1 MLIKVLLLQSSIGLL
16 VTMSE
21 LSVKDFEK
29 SLLKLEEIVKKMEQ
43 NEMPLDQALTSFK
56 EGIELV
62 QKCEQTITESKQTVD
77 GLIEKLDQQSEEEE

>member
-1 MLIKVLLLQSSIGLL
+1 
-16 VTMSE
+16 MSE

-43 NEMPLDQALTSFK
+43 NEMPLEKALSSFK

-62 QKCEQTITESKQTVD
+62 QKCESTINSSKQTVD
-77 GLIEKLDQQSEEEE
+77 GLIKKLEQPGSEEK

>member
-1 MLIKVLLLQSSIGLL
+1 
-16 VTMSE
+16 MSE

-43 NEMPLDQALTSFK
+43 NEMPLEQALSSFK

-62 QKCEQTITESKQTVD
+62 QKCENTINSSKQIVD
-77 GLIEKLDQQSEEEE
+77 GLIKKLEHPGEEK